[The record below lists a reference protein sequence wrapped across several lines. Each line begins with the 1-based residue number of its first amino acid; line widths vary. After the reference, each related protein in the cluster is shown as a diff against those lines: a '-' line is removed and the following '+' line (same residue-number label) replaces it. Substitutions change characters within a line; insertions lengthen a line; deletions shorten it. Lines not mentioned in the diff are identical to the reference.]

1 MQIDH
6 FCKDDKVVSRNTF
19 LSSGRTERSHKRIV
33 KSNTRL
39 ESMIVVSNVE
49 RSQFKFFDLRVT
61 LKKLCKI
68 IDTFRYVSLS
78 ELREFSESL
87 RVKN

>member
-1 MQIDH
+1 
-6 FCKDDKVVSRNTF
+6 
-19 LSSGRTERSHKRIV
+19 
-33 KSNTRL
+33 
-39 ESMIVVSNVE
+39 MIVVSNVE
-49 RSQFKFFDLRVT
+49 RSQLKFFDLRVT

-68 IDTFRYVSLS
+68 IDTFCYVSLS